1 MKENIDGPTEEFTR
15 ENGKKIN
22 FTEKVSTH
30 GQMVE
35 CMKEITKMTKNMDSA
50 LTLGLTENLMKAN
63 GQTESNM
70 VKPDSPIQKE
80 EARWVFGKTEK
91 ESNGLTPNPL
101 SFLRAQSMDPKW
113 KSENYS
119 HK

>member
-1 MKENIDGPTEEFTR
+1 
-15 ENGKKIN
+15 
-22 FTEKVSTH
+22 
-30 GQMVE
+30 
-35 CMKEITKMTKNMDSA
+35 
-50 LTLGLTENLMKAN
+50 
-63 GQTESNM
+63 M